1 MLSIKSGVVVGWR
14 LRRVKRGS
22 MNKII
27 TVSREFGSGGR
38 ELAQQMAERLGF
50 QYYDKEII
58 AEMVKQSKFD
68 GAYIENVAN
77 AASKDFPYAVSKSMA
92 FYSAHQ
98 KQTTEILVLEKKI
111 IQQLAA
117 KGDCVFVGRSA
128 DIILSEYN
136 PLNIFVYADTET
148 KIKRCQI
155 KTTQNQHLSDK
166 EILKGMKEIDQAR
179 KNHYFLLGVD
189 NWGDKENYHLCVNTS
204 GMKIKDLV
212 PMVTAYA
219 KTYFK
224 AGQ

>member
-1 MLSIKSGVVVGWR
+1 
-14 LRRVKRGS
+14 
-22 MNKII
+22 MNHII

-38 ELAQQMAERLGF
+38 ELAQQMAERLGY

-68 GAYIENVAN
+68 ESYIENIAN
-77 AASKDFPYAVSKSMA
+77 GGRVDFPYSVSKNMA

-98 KQTTEILVLEKKI
+98 KQTTEVLVLEKKI
-111 IQQLAA
+111 IKQLAQN
-117 KGDCVFVGRSA
+117 GNCVFVGRSA
-128 DIILSEYN
+128 DIILDEFN
-136 PLNIFVYADTET
+136 PLNIFVYADLET
-148 KIKRCQI
+148 KIKRCKI
-155 KTTQNQHLSDK
+155 KTTQNQNLSDK
-166 EILKGMKEIDQAR
+166 EIIKGMKEIDKAR

-189 NWGDKENYHLCVNTS
+189 NWGAKENYHLCVNTS

>member
-1 MLSIKSGVVVGWR
+1 M
-14 LRRVKRGS
+14 

-38 ELAQQMAERLGF
+38 ELAQQMAESLGF

-58 AEMVKQSKFD
+58 AEMVRQSKFD
-68 GAYIENVAN
+68 ETYLESVAN
-77 AASKDFPYAVSKSMA
+77 LANKDFPYAVSKSMA

-117 KGDCVFVGRSA
+117 RGNCVFVGRSA
-128 DIILSEYN
+128 DIILAEYN
-136 PLNIFVYADTET
+136 PLNIFVYADQET
-148 KIKRCQI
+148 KIKRCRK
-155 KTTQNQHLSDK
+155 KTTQNQNMTDK
-166 EILKGMKEIDQAR
+166 EILKGMKEIDKAR

-189 NWGDKENYHLCVNTS
+189 NWGAKENYHLCVNTS
-204 GMKIKDLV
+204 GIPVLDLV

-219 KTYFK
+219 RAYFK
-224 AGQ
+224 AVQ